1 MSQSFD
7 FQRFRRVLANDAL
20 RIAKP
25 TLMSTVALFALTG
38 IIYVSNFD
46 PGHATND
53 PPVNVVLFSIYL
65 LAGGL
70 LLTSIAFQDMHH
82 PLERYQ
88 YLMLPISNLERFA
101 SRYLV
106 TGPLL
111 VVYFVVAFAVMDW
124 TGNALADWLRGSRD
138 PAFAPTSDQLL
149 LIMRIYL
156 GVHAIVFLGAICFR
170 SYQLIKTAL
179 TLTLLCLSMP
189 VVFYLSVRII
199 YFDKFDWN
207 GWEPVRPLRLMLEP
221 AFTNYWVNVGLITAL
236 VAWILYMA
244 YRCLKAHEVQNE
256 L

>member
-1 MSQSFD
+1 MSHSFS
-7 FQRFRRVLANDAL
+7 FPRFRRVLANDAL

-25 TLMSTVALFALTG
+25 TLMSSVALFALTL
-38 IIYVSNFD
+38 IIYLSNFE
-46 PGHATND
+46 PGHQVGD
-53 PPVNVVLFSIYL
+53 PPINVVLFSVYL
-65 LAGGL
+65 FAGGL

-88 YLMLPISNLERFA
+88 YLMLPVSNLERFA
-101 SRYLV
+101 SRYLL

-111 VVYFVVAFAVMDW
+111 VAFFVVAFKIMDW
-124 TGNALADWLRGSRD
+124 TGNAVAEWLRDSSEPG
-138 PAFAPTSDQLL
+138 FAPTSDELL

-156 GVHAIVFLGAICFR
+156 GVHALMFLGAICFR

-179 TLTLLCLSMP
+179 ALTLICLSMP
-189 VVFYLSVRII
+189 AVMYLSVRII
-199 YFDKFDWN
+199 YFDKFDFSS
-207 GWEPVRPLRLMLEP
+207 WEPVGPLRLMLEP
-221 AFTNYWVNVGLITAL
+221 AFTNYWVNVGLVTAF

>member
-1 MSQSFD
+1 MNQLFD
-7 FQRFRRVLANDAL
+7 FGRFRRALANDAL
-20 RIAKP
+20 RMAKP
-25 TLMSTVALFALTG
+25 TLMSSAALFALTI
-38 IIYVSNFD
+38 IIYVGNFE
-46 PGHATND
+46 PGHVTGD
-53 PPVNVVLFSIYL
+53 PPLNVVLFSVYL
-65 LAGGL
+65 FAGGL

-101 SRYLV
+101 SRYLL

-111 VVYFVVAFAVMDW
+111 VVYFVVAFAIMDW

-138 PAFAPTSDQLL
+138 PSFAPFSEPLWL
-149 LIMRIYL
+149 MMRIYL
-156 GVHAIVFLGAICFR
+156 SVHALMFLGAICFR

-179 TLTLLCLSMP
+179 TLTLVGLSLP
-189 VVFYLSVRII
+189 VAFYVSVRII
-199 YFDKFDWN
+199 YFDKFNWN
-207 GWEPVRPLRLMLEP
+207 SWEPVQPLRLVLEP
-221 AFTNYWVNVGLITAL
+221 AFTNYWVNIGLLTAF